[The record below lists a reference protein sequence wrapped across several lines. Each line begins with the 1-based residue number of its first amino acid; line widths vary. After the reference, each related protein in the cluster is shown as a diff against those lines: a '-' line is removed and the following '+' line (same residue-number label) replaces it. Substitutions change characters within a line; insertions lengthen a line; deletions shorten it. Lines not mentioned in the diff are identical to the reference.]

1 MKKMTMMG
9 IAAALALG
17 SGMAMAAQGHVTN
30 PYAVQPDEALN
41 LNKSPSADD
50 IMKICE
56 HKAKYRNL
64 SGAERDSFLSSCKRN
79 V

>member
-1 MKKMTMMG
+1 MKKMTMLG

-17 SGMAMAAQGHVTN
+17 SGMAVAAQGNLTN
-30 PYAVQPDEALN
+30 PYAVQPDEAFN
-41 LNKSPSADD
+41 LNKTPSADD

-64 SGAERDSFLSSCKRN
+64 TGAERDSFLSSCNRN